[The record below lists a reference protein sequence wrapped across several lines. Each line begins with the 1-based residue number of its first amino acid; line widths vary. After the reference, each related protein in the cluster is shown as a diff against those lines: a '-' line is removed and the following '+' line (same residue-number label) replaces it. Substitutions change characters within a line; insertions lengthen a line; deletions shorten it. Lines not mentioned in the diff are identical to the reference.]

1 MINEPVIKGEKS
13 EYSEVNPVRT
23 LDSGFSKRTGY
34 RFSYN
39 KGLSIA
45 ELFIRIQIVRIA
57 WPLFKS
63 KVLMLKVLEQLDQFR
78 RSLLG
83 DHRVRKIVKVEGSW
97 YWDMYTPGT
106 QSAAFVKCMEA
117 EIGRI
122 SPIQKQTNRLSNVI
136 IAITKKCPLQCA
148 HCFEWEELNK
158 RDTLD
163 SARLHSIIE
172 KVQSIGSHQIFL
184 SGGEPMM
191 KMDLMTELLQ
201 KAQKGTDFWVLTSGY
216 QCTEENLWRLK
227 NTGLTGVSVSLD
239 HYIEEFHNEFRGNA
253 KSFDWVR
260 KAVDNAHKAN
270 LVSALSICVTRDFVT
285 ESNLMQY
292 MDLAR
297 DMGVA
302 FVQILEPRDVGHFA
316 GQDVLLTEKEY
327 HLLEQF
333 QQKMNFEE
341 EYKTF
346 PIITYH
352 GYYQR
357 RAGCFG
363 AGVRS
368 LYIDTDGFVHACTFC
383 QNKSVS
389 VLDSDWDSIF
399 AKLGAR
405 GCHSFKS
412 GI

>member
-1 MINEPVIKGEKS
+1 MINEPISIKEKS
-13 EYSEVNPVRT
+13 NSNSADSALKMNSGAPEKSGYSFIYNR
-23 LDSGFSKRTGY
+23 GFS
-34 RFSYN
+34 
-39 KGLSIA
+39 LA
-45 ELFIRIQIVRIA
+45 ELFIRFRIVKIA
-57 WPLFKS
+57 WPLFKN
-63 KVLMLKVLEQLDQFR
+63 KKLMLSVLEQLDQFR

-83 DHRVRKIVKVEGSW
+83 DKRIRKIVKIGGSW

-106 QSAAFVKCMEA
+106 QSPAFEKCIES

-122 SPIQKQTNRLSNVI
+122 VPLSKTTNRLSNVI
-136 IAITKKCPLQCA
+136 LAITKKCPLQCA

-163 SARLHSIIE
+163 ADQLHSIVDKI
-172 KVQSIGSHQIFL
+172 QSIGSNQIFL

-191 KMDLMTELLQ
+191 KMDLMIDLIKKSAKE
-201 KAQKGTDFWVLTSGY
+201 TDFWVLTSGY
-216 QCTEENLWRLK
+216 QCTEDNMHRLK
-227 NTGLTGVSVSLD
+227 KAGLTGVSVSLD
-239 HYIEEFHNEFRGNA
+239 HYIEEFHNEFRGNS

-260 KAVDNAHKAN
+260 TAVDNAQKAK
-270 LVSALSICVTRDFVT
+270 LVTALSICVTRAFVT

-297 DMGVA
+297 EMGVA

-316 GQDVLLTEKEY
+316 GQDVLLTEKEFS
-327 HLLEQF
+327 LLEQI
-333 QQKMNFEE
+333 QQNMNYEE
-341 EYKTF
+341 EYRSY

-383 QNKSVS
+383 QNKSAS
-389 VLDSDWDSIF
+389 VLETDWDIILQ
-399 AKLGAR
+399 KLGTR
-405 GCHSFKS
+405 GCHSFKI
-412 GI
+412 GK

>member
-1 MINEPVIKGEKS
+1 MINEPVIKREEFGS
-13 EYSEVNPVRT
+13 YSGKEAHKA
-23 LDSGFSKRTGY
+23 DSGLSKRSGY
-34 RFSYN
+34 GFVYNKRFS
-39 KGLSIA
+39 LV
-45 ELFIRIQIVRIA
+45 ELFIRLKIVRIA
-57 WPLFKS
+57 WPLFKN
-63 KVLMLKVLEQLDQFR
+63 KILMLKVLEQLDQFR

-83 DHRVRKIVKVEGSW
+83 DHRVRKIVKVEDSW

-106 QSAAFVKCMEA
+106 QSAAFVKCMES

-122 SPIQKQTNRLSNVI
+122 VPIQKATNRLSNVI
-136 IAITKKCPLQCA
+136 IAITKKCPLQCE
-148 HCFEWEELNK
+148 HCFEWDELNK

-163 SARLHSIIE
+163 SVQLHSIIE

-191 KMDLMTELLQ
+191 KMDLMTELIQ
-201 KAQKGTDFWVLTSGY
+201 NAKSGTDFWVLTSGF
-216 QCTEENLWRLK
+216 QCTEDNMMRLK
-227 NTGLTGVSVSLD
+227 KAGLTGVSISLD
-239 HYIEEFHNEFRGNA
+239 HYIEEIHNEFRGNA
-253 KSFDWVR
+253 KSFDWVCN
-260 KAVDNAHKAN
+260 AVGNAHKAN

-292 MDLAR
+292 MGLAR
-297 DMGVA
+297 EMGVA

-316 GQDVLLTEKEY
+316 GKEVLLTEKEY
-327 HLLEQF
+327 GFLEEF

-341 EYKTF
+341 EYKTY

-383 QNKSVS
+383 QNKSAS
-389 VLDSDWDSIF
+389 VLDSDWDSIL